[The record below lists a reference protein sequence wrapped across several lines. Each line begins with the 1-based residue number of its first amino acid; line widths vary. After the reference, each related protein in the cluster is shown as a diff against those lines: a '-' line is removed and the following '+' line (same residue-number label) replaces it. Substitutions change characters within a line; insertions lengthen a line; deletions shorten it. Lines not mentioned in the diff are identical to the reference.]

1 MTNKLTGFD
10 GMKSN
15 MQHSG
20 DEYGRG
26 YREKFRGVRPIIEKH
41 FVGFEPKII
50 THMTHHFIVGEEV
63 ALLEGWNFKE
73 QQRNL
78 TKLRAQFQKAKISL
92 EGIHL
97 EVLREIYDNLTLPI
111 EVLNGTKDRKTCDE
125 EVFDLAPSR
134 EEVDAAVNVFRGL
147 LAFSENID
155 KAIKYTQDELP
166 FGIPVSNR
174 NINGWRVVEAAVE
187 VNRTYDCPIFIP
199 KKIDGSGPMRELL
212 VDLFEHYKIT
222 GTVDAAFNGWLQH
235 IGHLY

>member
-1 MTNKLTGFD
+1 
-10 GMKSN
+10 
-15 MQHSG
+15 MQHS
-20 DEYGRG
+20 DNEYDRA

-41 FVGFEPKII
+41 FVGFEQKII
-50 THMTHHFIVGEEV
+50 MDMTHRFIAGEEFE
-63 ALLEGWNFKE
+63 LFESWNFKE
-73 QQRNL
+73 QQKNL

-97 EVLREIYDNLTLPI
+97 GVLQEIYDNLTLPI
-111 EVLNGTKDRKTCDE
+111 EVLNGTKDRKTCAE

-134 EEVDAAVNVFRGL
+134 EEVAAAASVLKGL

-166 FGIPVSNR
+166 FGIPVGNR
-174 NINGWRVVEAAVE
+174 NIKGWRVVEAAVE
-187 VNRTYDCPIFIP
+187 LNRTYDCPIFIP

-222 GTVDAAFNGWLQH
+222 GTVDAAFNGWLEH
-235 IGHLY
+235 IDRKREFLELLPID